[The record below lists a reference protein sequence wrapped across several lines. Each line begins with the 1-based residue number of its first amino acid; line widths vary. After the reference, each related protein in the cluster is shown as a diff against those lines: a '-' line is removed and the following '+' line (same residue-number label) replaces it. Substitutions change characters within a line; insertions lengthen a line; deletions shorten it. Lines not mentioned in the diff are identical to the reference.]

1 MHSYVTLPLDVI
13 KPNPRNARTHSKKQ
27 VQQIVRSIREFG
39 FATPVLVDESYML
52 IAGHG
57 RIAAARVLAMATV
70 PALVLSGLSE
80 AKKRALM
87 VADNRIAENAGWDR
101 ETLAIELAS
110 LNELLADES
119 PDISLTG
126 FEAAEI
132 DILHTDFE
140 ETTPDPARIRGSR
153 YGKSPIASAGLALP
167 IRCWSIVKILFVL
180 ATDGL
185 RPLNCFP

>member
-1 MHSYVTLPLDVI
+1 MPCYVTLPLDVI

-27 VQQIVRSIREFG
+27 IQQIVRSIREFG

-57 RIAAARVLAMATV
+57 RIAAARVLAMTTV

-101 ETLAIELAS
+101 EILAIELAS
-110 LNELLADES
+110 LNELLAHE
-119 PDISLTG
+119 
-126 FEAAEI
+126 
-132 DILHTDFE
+132 
-140 ETTPDPARIRGSR
+140 
-153 YGKSPIASAGLALP
+153 GLDMP
-167 IRCWSIVKILFVL
+167 
-180 ATDGL
+180 
-185 RPLNCFP
+185 

>member
-1 MHSYVTLPLDVI
+1 
-13 KPNPRNARTHSKKQ
+13 
-27 VQQIVRSIREFG
+27 
-39 FATPVLVDESYML
+39 ML

-101 ETLAIELAS
+101 EILAIELAS
-110 LNELLADES
+110 LHELLADERL
-119 PDISLTG
+119 DIALTG
-126 FEAAEI
+126 FDAAEI

-140 ETTPDPARIRGSR
+140 ETTPEP
-153 YGKSPIASAGLALP
+153 LMM
-167 IRCWSIVKILFVL
+167 SIQ
-180 ATDGL
+180 D
-185 RPLNCFP
+185 